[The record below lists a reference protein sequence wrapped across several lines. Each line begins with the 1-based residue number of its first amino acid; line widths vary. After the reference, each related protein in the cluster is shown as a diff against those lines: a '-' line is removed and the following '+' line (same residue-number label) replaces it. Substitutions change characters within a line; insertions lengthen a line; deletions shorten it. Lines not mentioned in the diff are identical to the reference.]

1 MQFQGKKTTF
11 EDEDSDGIQ
20 ETEEPSKLVDLH
32 CRYGENQQLEIVMW
46 WCTCLNFES
55 SSLQVEIPLYQ
66 SQSKDCIAS

>member
-32 CRYGENQQLEIVMW
+32 FRYGENQQLEIVMW
-46 WCTCLNFES
+46 
-55 SSLQVEIPLYQ
+55 
-66 SQSKDCIAS
+66 